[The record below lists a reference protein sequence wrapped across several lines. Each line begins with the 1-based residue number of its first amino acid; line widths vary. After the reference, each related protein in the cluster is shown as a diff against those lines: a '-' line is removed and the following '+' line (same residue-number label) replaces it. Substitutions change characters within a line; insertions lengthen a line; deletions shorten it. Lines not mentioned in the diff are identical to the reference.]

1 MNVGGTICSL
11 SNDADMIASSF
22 VVVVDLNTDVAV
34 VVDNSAPNEGV
45 AVDWDASGNK
55 TEGVLDVAV
64 PVGMNDGVDCSE
76 VRDNFVLSGSKKGGR
91 NSMVEPSVVDTGDTI
106 EVSSGVGSNFSAEIA
121 SRAGKND

>member
-1 MNVGGTICSL
+1 MDSSKKPNLNLIVVVVVDDMNVGGTICSL

-76 VRDNFVLSGSKKGGR
+76 VRDNFVLSGSKKGGKKF
-91 NSMVEPSVVDTGDTI
+91 DG
-106 EVSSGVGSNFSAEIA
+106 
-121 SRAGKND
+121 